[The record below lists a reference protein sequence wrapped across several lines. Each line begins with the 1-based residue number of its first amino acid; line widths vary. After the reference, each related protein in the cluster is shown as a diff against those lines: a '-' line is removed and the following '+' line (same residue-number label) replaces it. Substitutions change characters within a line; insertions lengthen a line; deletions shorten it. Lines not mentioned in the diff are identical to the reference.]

1 MILLELNHLLQDIDV
16 RLMLMT
22 RQKLLIGHADSQG
35 ILAAVAKSGG
45 NMSLPFKEVLL
56 ESNSNYNRVLREF
69 SKDLSNEE
77 LNWHRDKEDR
87 LVEVK
92 SGHDWYIQL
101 ENELPRLMSEGLKF
115 RIPKYTWH
123 RIINKNRT
131 NLIIEIRKYK

>member
-1 MILLELNHLLQDIDV
+1 
-16 RLMLMT
+16 MT
-22 RQKLLIGHADSQG
+22 KQKLRIGLADFLD
-35 ILAAVAKSGG
+35 ILETAGRNGG

-56 ESNSNYNRVLREF
+56 ESNTKYVKVLREF
-69 SKDLSNEE
+69 SKDLNSEE

-92 SGHDWYIQL
+92 KGIGWYLQM
-101 ENELPRLMSEGLKF
+101 ENEIPALMSEGLKF

-131 NLIIEIRKYK
+131 NLIIEVRKYK